1 VVKVKLEGG
10 KNMWK
15 RSNLKNK
22 AKEKLKGNYWKS
34 FLVSLVILITG
45 GSHNHGEIGSST
57 GSAGTEVGSNS
68 FFDFEIALIVGFVIL
83 LIILFRILL
92 GYVLEVGGRKYFIN
106 LAEGKSQISDLA
118 YGFKNNNYFNIFFT
132 MLLKSIYIILW
143 SFLFIIPG
151 IIKMYEYRM
160 VPYILAE
167 NPGIGHKKAIKFSSQ
182 MTQGEKWNIF
192 ILDLSFLG
200 WFILGSLFFG
210 IGLFF
215 VQPYYDA
222 VNAELYLKLKKE
234 D

>member
-1 VVKVKLEGG
+1 MVKVKLEGG

>member
-1 VVKVKLEGG
+1 
-10 KNMWK
+10 MWK

-83 LIILFRILL
+83 IIILFRILL

>member
-1 VVKVKLEGG
+1 
-10 KNMWK
+10 MWK

-143 SFLFIIPG
+143 TLLFIIPG

-167 NPGIGHKKAIKFSSQ
+167 NPGIGHKKAIKSSSQ

-200 WFILGSLFFG
+200 WFILGALFFG
-210 IGLFF
+210 IGIFF